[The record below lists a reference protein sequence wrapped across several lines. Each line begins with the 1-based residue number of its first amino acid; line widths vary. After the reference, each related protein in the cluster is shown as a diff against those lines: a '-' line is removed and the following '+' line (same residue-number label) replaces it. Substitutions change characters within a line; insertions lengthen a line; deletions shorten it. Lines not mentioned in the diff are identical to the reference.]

1 MSNAGRPRKPTA
13 LKALQGTTR
22 PDRSNDAEPEVAV
35 LALGSQPPEWIKRD
49 EARQAWGDLVRLL
62 TPAKIL
68 TVLDPL
74 ALGLLVDAFA
84 DYLSATADVD
94 EEGPYYWSTTEGGG
108 KIRRRNPAMDDR
120 KDAWLR
126 VERMLSKF
134 GMTPVDRAKVKV
146 AAETEEDPFATWA
159 SKAG

>member
-1 MSNAGRPRKPTA
+1 MSNAGRPRTPTA
-13 LKALQGTTR
+13 LKALRGTTR
-22 PDRSNDAEPEVAV
+22 ADRANPAEPDVAV
-35 LALGSQPPEWIKRD
+35 LELGAQPPEWITRD
-49 EARQAWGDLVRLL
+49 RAREAWGDLVRLL

-84 DYLSATADVD
+84 DYLAATEDID

-126 VERMLSKF
+126 VERLLSKF
-134 GMTPVDRAKVKV
+134 GMTPADRSKIKIV
-146 AAETEEDPFATWA
+146 AETEEDPFAAWA
-159 SKAG
+159 RKTG